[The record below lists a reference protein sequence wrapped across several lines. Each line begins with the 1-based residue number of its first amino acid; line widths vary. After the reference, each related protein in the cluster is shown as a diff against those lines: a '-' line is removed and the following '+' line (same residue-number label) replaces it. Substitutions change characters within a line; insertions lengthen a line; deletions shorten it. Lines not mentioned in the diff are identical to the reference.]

1 MRYVLEELWINTVHP
16 LDDGELTMEGL
27 QEGEYEVVLGHTAD
41 LFEEGLDGITL
52 LETNEKLQLKLC
64 YGFKV

>member
-1 MRYVLEELWINTVHP
+1 
-16 LDDGELTMEGL
+16 MEGL
-27 QEGEYEVVLGHTAD
+27 QEGEYEVVLGYTAD
-41 LFEEGLDGITL
+41 LLKEGLDGITL